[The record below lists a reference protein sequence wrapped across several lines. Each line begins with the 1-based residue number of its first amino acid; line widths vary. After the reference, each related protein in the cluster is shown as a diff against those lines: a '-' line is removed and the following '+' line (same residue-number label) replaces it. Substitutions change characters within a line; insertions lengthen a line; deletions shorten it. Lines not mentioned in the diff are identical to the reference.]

1 MATMLNIYDLNRK
14 KTAVLQNAFSI
25 KETQELNKIYSL
37 EFSIPAD
44 DPKTA
49 FIQPFHYVRWG
60 EDGEL
65 YRIIR
70 TSLDDGDAA
79 VLTVSCEHVIATLV
93 DELLF
98 GITQYGGGAI
108 KTSSVITY
116 LLNKQK
122 TKNWTLGECDFS
134 RKFEYLWE
142 QENILN
148 ALYSIPSE
156 FTTAYKWVFNTQ
168 VYPWKVSLKT
178 IDATAIPQYY
188 IRAKRNLLSSG
199 TSQEYTNICT
209 RIYPLGYGEG
219 VNQLTIKDVNNGLAY
234 LQSPAG
240 VVAQYGIREKVL
252 VDRRFENA
260 ESLMQFGQ
268 TMLEALQVPTMSK
281 SFNVIDLYPLT
292 GDSIDNAA
300 VGNICRMTA
309 DNTTAYIT
317 KTVRV
322 LDEPGNLQI
331 ELSTK
336 ATDVASTVADL
347 ADRVR
352 IETVYAQGA
361 TQIYQHSKDEN
372 ATKDKGMKLSL
383 YFPSEMRQINKVML
397 KLKLGKFRS
406 YSQATDGAGDVAT
419 TTESG
424 GGTSTTTE
432 AGGGTSTTTESGG
445 GTTSSGGGTSV
456 TVSGGAIENQKTVSK
471 SVSLNYSAEVVS
483 SAPQETRTSSPS
495 TDVTTGTA
503 WDGDKSVQTEFTNN
517 GAIQIDL
524 GNQDGEL
531 IGETYE
537 NYYANDGYHT
547 HDYWGDTGEKAIDG
561 GYHHHKVFVNIPSK
575 TLSVINNDP
584 NTSYY
589 NGQMHRHNLTLN
601 GLAHS
606 HNIEHYHTVNI
617 SGTASGG
624 SHTHTFSIPE
634 HSHTISAH
642 SHSITIPSHT
652 HSISIPNHTHSITI
666 PSHTHSITAG
676 IFESGNA
683 TAFDVYVGGTYRT
696 TVKATSYDADITA
709 WLLDSKTKRIPRNSW
724 IEVEFRPND
733 LAYIQSSVFVQG
745 FVQSRGDQTV

>member
-14 KTAVLQNAFSI
+14 KTAVLQNAFNI
-25 KETQELNKIYSL
+25 TETQELNKIYTL
-37 EFSIPAD
+37 DFSIPATD
-44 DPKTA
+44 QKTA

-93 DELLF
+93 DELMF
-98 GITQYGGGAI
+98 GITQYGGGTI
-108 KTSSVITY
+108 QTKTVITY

-122 TKNWTLGECDFS
+122 TKNWTLAECDFS

-156 FTTAYKWVFNTQ
+156 FTTAYKWVFNTH
-168 VYPWKVSLKT
+168 VYPWKVSLKA

-199 TSQEYTNICT
+199 TAQEYTNICT

-260 ESLMQFGQ
+260 ESLMQYGQ
-268 TMLEALQVPTMSK
+268 TMLEALQVPSMSK
-281 SFNVIDLYPLT
+281 TFDVVDLYPMT

-300 VGNICRMTA
+300 VGNICRMTG

-331 ELSTK
+331 SLSTK

-372 ATKDKGMKLSL
+372 ATPTKGMKLSL
-383 YFPSEMRQINKVML
+383 YFPEEMRQINKVML

-406 YSQATDGAGDVAT
+406 YSQATNGAGDVAT
-419 TTESG
+419 TTKAGGDVSTTTENG
-424 GGTSTTTE
+424 GGTTTTTENGGSTTTTTENGGSTTTTTENGGSTTTTTENDGGTTTTSEYAAETVGTTQYNSAESYTTE
-432 AGGGTSTTTESGG
+432 AGGGEGSTSTNDASVEIR
-445 GTTSSGGGTSV
+445 GTTNTRRKGDLIQRWMTWS
-456 TVSGGAIENQKTVSK
+456 ENANG
-471 SVSLNYSAEVVS
+471 L
-483 SAPQETRTSSPS
+483 
-495 TDVTTGTA
+495 
-503 WDGDKSVQTEFTNN
+503 DGDHSHMVYYEVGLTDDQF
-517 GAIQIDL
+517 AHDHSIDITS
-524 GNQDGEL
+524 GS
-531 IGETYE
+531 
-537 NYYANDGYHT
+537 HS
-547 HDYWGDTGEKAIDG
+547 HS
-561 GYHHHKVFVNIPSK
+561 FSIPS
-575 TLSVINNDP
+575 
-584 NTSYY
+584 
-589 NGQMHRHNLTLN
+589 HR
-601 GLAHS
+601 
-606 HNIEHYHTVNI
+606 HTVNL
-617 SGTASGG
+617 S
-624 SHTHTFSIPE
+624 SHTHQV
-634 HSHTISAH
+634 
-642 SHSITIPSHT
+642 TIPRHQHQVTIKSHK
-652 HSISIPNHTHSITI
+652 HSISIPNHKHSISIKAHTHDITI

-683 TAFDVYVGGTYRT
+683 TKFDIYVGGKNVT
-696 TVKATSYDADITA
+696 TINKTSYEGDITT
-709 WLLDSKTKRIPRNSW
+709 WLLDSKTKRIPRDQW
-724 IEVEFRPND
+724 IEVELRPND

>member
-1 MATMLNIYDLNRK
+1 MATMLNIYDTERK

-25 KETQELNKIYSL
+25 KETQELNKIYTL
-37 EFSIPAD
+37 DFSIPAT

-49 FIQPFHYVRWG
+49 FILPFHYVRWG

-65 YRIIR
+65 YRIIK
-70 TSLDDGDAA
+70 TSLSDGDAA

-93 DELLF
+93 DELMF
-98 GITQYGGGAI
+98 GITQYGGA
-108 KTSSVITY
+108 SVRTAEVISY
-116 LLNKQK
+116 LLSKQK
-122 TKNWTLGECDFS
+122 TVNWILSECDFN

-148 ALYSIPSE
+148 ALYSVPNE
-156 FTTAYKWVFNTQ
+156 FSTSYKWVFNTH
-168 VYPWKVSLKT
+168 VYPWRVSLKA

-219 VNQLTIKDVNNGLAY
+219 VNQLTIRSVNNGCEY

-260 ESLMQFGQ
+260 ESLMQYGQ
-268 TMLEALQVPTMSK
+268 TMLEALQVPSMSK
-281 SFNVIDLYPLT
+281 IFNVVDLYPLT
-292 GDSIDNAA
+292 GDSIDNAQ

-317 KTVRV
+317 KTSRV

-331 ELSTK
+331 SLSTK
-336 ATDVASTVADL
+336 ASDVASGVADL

-406 YSQATDGAGDVAT
+406 YSLATEQAAAVVGSTSDGGAVTKTTEEGGNTTTTSEYAAQTVGTTEYNSVQTT
-419 TTESG
+419 TTEEG
-424 GGTSTTTE
+424 GAEGSTSTNDASVKITGNT
-432 AGGGTSTTTESGG
+432 GTHWEDADYTLHFS
-445 GTTSSGGGTSV
+445 GTTGSGDGSQGWHDHTFEGWPVISR
-456 TVSGGAIENQKTVSK
+456 SAFNHDH
-471 SVSLNYSAEVVS
+471 SLNI
-483 SAPQETRTSSPS
+483 T
-495 TDVTTGTA
+495 
-503 WDGDKSVQTEFTNN
+503 
-517 GAIQIDL
+517 
-524 GNQDGEL
+524 
-531 IGETYE
+531 
-537 NYYANDGYHT
+537 
-547 HDYWGDTGEKAIDG
+547 
-561 GYHHHKVFVNIPSK
+561 
-575 TLSVINNDP
+575 
-584 NTSYY
+584 
-589 NGQMHRHNLTLN
+589 
-601 GLAHS
+601 
-606 HNIEHYHTVNI
+606 
-617 SGTASGG
+617 GG
-624 SHTHTFSIPE
+624 SHSHTFSIGSHK
-634 HSHTISAH
+634 HSVSISSHQHKVTIPRHQHKVTIPKHRHEIKIAAH
-642 SHSITIPSHT
+642 SHSITIPA
-652 HSISIPNHTHSITI
+652 HS
-666 PSHTHSITAG
+666 HSITAG

-683 TAFDVYVGGTYRT
+683 TAFDVYVGGNKVT
-696 TVKATSYDADITA
+696 TVNKTSYDADITN
-709 WLLDSKTKRIPRNSW
+709 WLLDSKTKRIPRNQW

>member
-1 MATMLNIYDLNRK
+1 MATMLNIYDIERK

-25 KETQELNKIYSL
+25 KETQELNKIYTL
-37 EFSIPAD
+37 DFSIPAT

-49 FIQPFHYVRWG
+49 FILPFHYVRWG

-65 YRIIR
+65 YRVIK
-70 TSLDDGDAA
+70 TSLSDGDAA

-108 KTSSVITY
+108 KTSAVITY

-168 VYPWKVSLKT
+168 VYPWKVSLKA

-199 TSQEYTNICT
+199 TSQEYTTICT

-260 ESLMQFGQ
+260 ESLMQYGQ
-268 TMLEALQVPTMSK
+268 TMLEALQVPSMSK
-281 SFNVIDLYPLT
+281 TFNVVDLYPLT
-292 GDSIDNAA
+292 GDSIDNAQ

-331 ELSTK
+331 SLSTK
-336 ATDVASTVADL
+336 ASDVASTVADL

-352 IETVYAQGA
+352 VETVYAQGA

-372 ATKDKGMKLSL
+372 ATPSKGMKLSL
-383 YFPSEMRQINKVML
+383 YFPSEMRQINKVLLRM
-397 KLKLGKFRS
+397 KLNKFRS

-419 TTESG
+419 TTEAG

-432 AGGGTSTTTESGG
+432 AGGGTSTTTEDGG
-445 GTTSSGGGTSV
+445 GTTATSDYAAETVGTTLGNSAESYTTEAGGGEGSTS
-456 TVSGGAIENQKTVSK
+456 
-471 SVSLNYSAEVVS
+471 
-483 SAPQETRTSSPS
+483 
-495 TDVTTGTA
+495 
-503 WDGDKSVQTEFTNN
+503 TN
-517 GAIQIDL
+517 D
-524 GNQDGEL
+524 
-531 IGETYE
+531 
-537 NYYANDGYHT
+537 
-547 HDYWGDTGEKAIDG
+547 
-561 GYHHHKVFVNIPSK
+561 S
-575 TLSVINNDP
+575 
-584 NTSYY
+584 
-589 NGQMHRHNLTLN
+589 
-601 GLAHS
+601 
-606 HNIEHYHTVNI
+606 TVNI
-617 SGTASGG
+617 SGTTDTKRKGDMFVTWTDSTEGVDGDPGGNHTHKFSYDIGLFDSQFAHDHTFDVTGG
-624 SHTHTFSIPE
+624 SHSHSFSIPN
-634 HSHTISAH
+634 HKHTVNLSSHTHQVTIPKHQHQVTIKKHKHSISIASH
-642 SHSITIPSHT
+642 KHSITIPSHK
-652 HSISIPNHTHSITI
+652 HSIAI

-683 TAFDVYVGGTYRT
+683 TKFDIYVGGTKKT
-696 TVKATSYDADITA
+696 TINKTSYDGDITA
-709 WLLDSKTKRIPRNSW
+709 WLLDETKRIPRNSW

-745 FVQSRGDQTV
+745 FVQSRGDRTV

>member
-37 EFSIPAD
+37 DFSIPAD
-44 DPKTA
+44 DPKAA

-79 VLTVSCEHVIATLV
+79 VLTVSCEHVITTLV
-93 DELLF
+93 DELMF

-108 KTSSVITY
+108 KTSAVITY

-156 FTTAYKWVFNTQ
+156 FTTAYKWIFNTQ
-168 VYPWKVSLKT
+168 VYPWKVSLKA

-268 TMLEALQVPTMSK
+268 TMLEALQVPSMSK
-281 SFNVIDLYPLT
+281 TFNVVDLYPLT
-292 GDSIDNAA
+292 GDSIDNAQ

-419 TTESG
+419 TTE
-424 GGTSTTTE
+424 

-445 GTTSSGGGTSV
+445 STTATSDYAAETVGTTQGNAAESYT
-456 TVSGGAIENQKTVSK
+456 TEAGGAEGST
-471 SVSLNYSAEVVS
+471 
-483 SAPQETRTSSPS
+483 S
-495 TDVTTGTA
+495 TDNASVEIRGTTNTHWEDADYTLHFSGTTGSG
-503 WDGDKSVQTEFTNN
+503 DGLQGWHDHSFEGWPVIPRSAFNHDHS
-517 GAIQIDL
+517 IDITS
-524 GNQDGEL
+524 GS
-531 IGETYE
+531 
-537 NYYANDGYHT
+537 HS
-547 HDYWGDTGEKAIDG
+547 HS
-561 GYHHHKVFVNIPSK
+561 FSIPS
-575 TLSVINNDP
+575 
-584 NTSYY
+584 
-589 NGQMHRHNLTLN
+589 HR
-601 GLAHS
+601 
-606 HNIEHYHTVNI
+606 HTVNL
-617 SGTASGG
+617 S
-624 SHTHTFSIPE
+624 SHTHQV
-634 HSHTISAH
+634 
-642 SHSITIPSHT
+642 TIPQHRHQVSIKAHK
-652 HSISIPNHTHSITI
+652 HSVSIPNHSHSLTI

-683 TAFDVYVGGTYRT
+683 SAFDIYVGGTKKT
-696 TVKATSYDADITA
+696 TINKTSYDGDITA
-709 WLLDSKTKRIPRNSW
+709 WLLDETKRIPRNSW

>member
-44 DPKTA
+44 DPKAA

-93 DELLF
+93 DELIF

-108 KTSSVITY
+108 KTSAVITY

-168 VYPWKVSLKT
+168 VYPWKVSLKA

-281 SFNVIDLYPLT
+281 TFNVVDLYPLT
-292 GDSIDNAA
+292 GDSIDNAQ

-336 ATDVASTVADL
+336 ATDVASGVADL

-406 YSQATDGAGDVAT
+406 YSQATEQAEAIVGSTEDGGSVAS
-419 TTESG
+419 TTEDG
-424 GGTSTTTE
+424 GGTTVTSEYAAETVGTTQQNAVQTTSTE
-432 AGGGTSTTTESGG
+432 AGGAEGSTSTNNATVEISG
-445 GTTSSGGGTSV
+445 
-456 TVSGGAIENQKTVSK
+456 
-471 SVSLNYSAEVVS
+471 
-483 SAPQETRTSSPS
+483 S
-495 TDVTTGTA
+495 TDTRRKGDMFVSWTDSTQGV
-503 WDGDKSVQTEFTNN
+503 DGDP
-517 GAIQIDL
+517 A
-524 GNQDGEL
+524 GN
-531 IGETYE
+531 
-537 NYYANDGYHT
+537 HT
-547 HDYWGDTGEKAIDG
+547 HKFTYDVGLFDNQFAHDHT
-561 GYHHHKVFVNIPSK
+561 FSVN
-575 TLSVINNDP
+575 
-584 NTSYY
+584 
-589 NGQMHRHNLTLN
+589 
-601 GLAHS
+601 
-606 HNIEHYHTVNI
+606 
-617 SGTASGG
+617 GG
-624 SHTHTFSIPE
+624 SHSHTFSIGSHKHQIAIPS
-634 HSHTISAH
+634 HSHKVTIPQHCHEVKIKKHKHSINIAAH
-642 SHSITIPSHT
+642 SHQITIPA
-652 HSISIPNHTHSITI
+652 HS
-666 PSHTHSITAG
+666 HSITAG

-709 WLLDSKTKRIPRNSW
+709 WLLDSKTKRIPRNQW